1 MIETEFFILDEQQF
15 QEYSQLADEM
25 DVTIDYYLS
34 EFCDVIGPDI
44 ITN

>member
-1 MIETEFFILDEQQF
+1 MIETQFYILDDQQF
-15 QEYSQLADEM
+15 DTYSQLANEM